1 MDEPVEIR
9 IVIDK
14 EDAEKLLELAGNKE
28 HLTQYLTTLI
38 RKLHADQRVV
48 GGDLRLEKLVSE
60 ADSLIKKHQEYKQT
74 IGALK
79 RRLTEMTMNQEELMA
94 TVQHLDK
101 NLFLPTRSAAP
112 RRKDE
117 H

>member
-1 MDEPVEIR
+1 MDELVEIT
-9 IVIDK
+9 IVLDK
-14 EDAEKLLELAGNKE
+14 RDAEKLIDLAGNEE
-28 HLTQYLTTLI
+28 HLAQYLTTLI
-38 RKLHADQRVV
+38 RKLHTDQRVV
-48 GGDLRLEKLVSE
+48 AGDLRLEQLVSE
-60 ADSLIKKHQEYKQT
+60 ADSLIKNHKEYKQT

-94 TVQHLDK
+94 TVQYLDK
-101 NLFLPTRSAAP
+101 NLLLSTRNAAP

>member
-1 MDEPVEIR
+1 MDVPVEIKL
-9 IVIDK
+9 VIDK
-14 EDAEKLLELAGNKE
+14 KDAEKLIDLAGNEE
-28 HLTQYLTTLI
+28 HFARYLTTLI
-38 RKLHADQRVV
+38 RKLHANQHVV
-48 GGDLRLEKLVSE
+48 GGDLRLEQLVSE

-74 IGALK
+74 IGVLK

-101 NLFLPTRSAAP
+101 NLFPSTRSAAQ